1 MKKTK
6 QKHQNAKSIGEKLKT
21 KGLMFLGSFFSCDLQ
36 DLKFWY
42 VKRKVFCASL
52 LYWVDF
58 NKSVMVQARLSCT
71 DIKLESINLD

>member
-36 DLKFWY
+36 DLKF
-42 VKRKVFCASL
+42 
-52 LYWVDF
+52 
-58 NKSVMVQARLSCT
+58 
-71 DIKLESINLD
+71 